1 MFENIFQIIDT
12 YHEIK
17 SFLNFKVKENKFI
30 YNIGFVVFEEEFNLF
45 KQSISSLLSDDIK
58 VSCNCY
64 KIDEFDDPKHEN
76 DIIITIEQNLV
87 PNKHNKIFL
96 YSEGDFIEFE
106 KEFLRKIA
114 IKELKNRHNKI
125 EIDIFKGDFRIIS
138 PIFSQK
144 NEKLLI
150 PKILLSKSE
159 FNHVRICAL
168 PNVITTINYEDCKK
182 LSLINLLDLLS
193 ERMIS
198 DNGDSTEF
206 VISFEK
212 NAILK
217 LDDVSVTE
225 EFFKNFE
232 DIFDFIFRDE
242 KTYYEKLIIFRGLF
256 SDLVNNE
263 LKIDDKDI
271 GITYKKLEI
280 NYNLFIKDKL
290 KEYVDDKKKITE
302 DFTNLQIKTSDSI
315 KTVSNTLLQQLL
327 ILIVTVLTTFILKN
341 FSSRLAMLL
350 TLIIGLFYLIFVI
363 GINRLKGW
371 CFESKSIE
379 LQYQK
384 IDNMYSIFYNI
395 EEDYFNEL
403 KQDYDKTMKD
413 LKMIEKWNHKIV
425 NLITVLVA
433 LSILFVYLHP
443 CLYTHC
449 EFYKNIVD
457 FFTQRF

>member
-17 SFLNFKVKENKFI
+17 SWSNFKVKENKFI
-30 YNIGFVVFEEEFNLF
+30 YNIGFVVFEKEFNLF

-64 KIDEFDDPKHEN
+64 KIDEFNNPKHEN

-87 PNKHNKIFL
+87 PEKNKKIFF
-96 YSEGDFIEFE
+96 YSEKDFIEFE

-125 EIDIFKGDFRIIS
+125 AIDIFKGDFRIIS
-138 PIFSQK
+138 PIFSLVTEELK
-144 NEKLLI
+144 I
-150 PKILLSKSE
+150 PKIVLTKSE
-159 FNHVRICAL
+159 FNHVKICAL
-168 PNVITTINYEDCKK
+168 PNVITNINYEDCKK
-182 LSLINLLDLLS
+182 ISLINLLDLLS

-198 DNGDSTEF
+198 DNGENTEF

-225 EFFKNFE
+225 KFFNNFE
-232 DIFDFIFRDE
+232 NIFDFIFSDD
-242 KTYYEKLIIFRGLF
+242 KTYYEKLIIFRELF
-256 SDLVNNE
+256 SDLVNNK

-271 GITYKKLEI
+271 DITWKKLKI

-290 KEYVDDKKKITE
+290 KKYIDDKKKITE
-302 DFTNLQIKTSDSI
+302 DFTNLQRKTSDSI
-315 KTVSNTLLQQLL
+315 KTITNSLLQQ
-327 ILIVTVLTTFILKN
+327 ILVLVVTVLTTFILKN
-341 FSSRLAMLL
+341 FSTRSAMLL
-350 TLIIGLFYLIFVI
+350 TLIVGLFYLILVI

-371 CFESKSIE
+371 NCESKSIE
-379 LQYQK
+379 LEYKK
-384 IDNMYSIFYNI
+384 IDNMYSIFYNV
-395 EEDYFNEL
+395 EEEYFNKL
-403 KQDYDKTMKD
+403 KQDYEERMED
-413 LKMIEKWNHKIV
+413 LIVIEKWNQRIV
-425 NLITVLVA
+425 NLITILVVF
-433 LSILFVYLHP
+433 SIVFVYLHP

-457 FFTQRF
+457 FFT

>member
-17 SFLNFKVKENKFI
+17 SWSNFKVKENKFI
-30 YNIGFVVFEEEFNLF
+30 YNIGFVVFEKEFNLF

-64 KIDEFDDPKHEN
+64 KIDEFNNPKHEN

-87 PNKHNKIFL
+87 PENNKKIFF
-96 YSEGDFIEFE
+96 YSEKDFIEFE

-125 EIDIFKGDFRIIS
+125 AIDIFKGDFRIIS
-138 PIFSQK
+138 PIFSLVTEELK
-144 NEKLLI
+144 I
-150 PKILLSKSE
+150 PKIVLTKSE
-159 FNHVRICAL
+159 FNHVKICAL
-168 PNVITTINYEDCKK
+168 PNVITNINYDDCKK
-182 LSLINLLDLLS
+182 ISLINLLDLLS

-198 DNGDSTEF
+198 DNGENTEF

-225 EFFKNFE
+225 KFFNNFE
-232 DIFDFIFRDE
+232 NIFDFIFSDD
-242 KTYYEKLIIFRGLF
+242 KTYYEKLIIFRELF
-256 SDLVNNE
+256 SDLVNNK

-271 GITYKKLEI
+271 DITWKKLKI

-290 KEYVDDKKKITE
+290 KKYIDDKKKITE
-302 DFTNLQIKTSDSI
+302 DFTNLQRKTSDSI
-315 KTVSNTLLQQLL
+315 KTITNSLLQQ
-327 ILIVTVLTTFILKN
+327 ILVLVVTVLTTFILKN
-341 FSSRLAMLL
+341 FSTRSAMLL
-350 TLIIGLFYLIFVI
+350 TLIVGLFYLILVI

-371 CFESKSIE
+371 NCESKSIE
-379 LQYQK
+379 LEYKK
-384 IDNMYSIFYNI
+384 IDNMYSIFYNV
-395 EEDYFNEL
+395 EEEYFNKL
-403 KQDYDKTMKD
+403 KQDYEERMDD
-413 LKMIEKWNHKIV
+413 LIVIEKWNQRIV
-425 NLITVLVA
+425 NLITILVVF
-433 LSILFVYLHP
+433 SIVFVYLHP

-457 FFTQRF
+457 FFT

>member
-17 SFLNFKVKENKFI
+17 SWSNFKVKENKFI
-30 YNIGFVVFEEEFNLF
+30 YNIGFVVFEKEFNLF

-64 KIDEFDDPKHEN
+64 NIDEFNNPKHEN

-87 PNKHNKIFL
+87 PEKNKKIFF
-96 YSEGDFIEFE
+96 YSEKDFIEFE

-125 EIDIFKGDFRIIS
+125 AIDIFKGDFRIIS
-138 PIFSQK
+138 PIFSLVTEELK
-144 NEKLLI
+144 I
-150 PKILLSKSE
+150 PKIVLTKSE
-159 FNHVRICAL
+159 FNHVKICAL
-168 PNVITTINYEDCKK
+168 PNVITNINYEDCKK
-182 LSLINLLDLLS
+182 ISLINLLDLLS

-198 DNGDSTEF
+198 DNGENTEF

-225 EFFKNFE
+225 KFFNNFE
-232 DIFDFIFRDE
+232 NIFDFIFSDD
-242 KTYYEKLIIFRGLF
+242 KTYYEKLIIFRELF
-256 SDLVNNE
+256 SDLVNNK

-271 GITYKKLEI
+271 DITWKKLKI

-290 KEYVDDKKKITE
+290 KKYIDDKKKITE
-302 DFTNLQIKTSDSI
+302 DFTNLQRKTSDSI
-315 KTVSNTLLQQLL
+315 KTITNSLLQQ
-327 ILIVTVLTTFILKN
+327 ILVLVVTVLTTFILKN
-341 FSSRLAMLL
+341 FSTRSAMLL
-350 TLIIGLFYLIFVI
+350 TLIVGLFYLILVI

-371 CFESKSIE
+371 NCESKSIE
-379 LQYQK
+379 LEYKK
-384 IDNMYSIFYNI
+384 IDNMYSIFYNV
-395 EEDYFNEL
+395 EEEYFNKL
-403 KQDYDKTMKD
+403 KQDYEERMDD
-413 LKMIEKWNHKIV
+413 LIVIEKWNQRIV
-425 NLITVLVA
+425 NLITILVVF
-433 LSILFVYLHP
+433 SIVFVYLHP

-457 FFTQRF
+457 FFT

>member
-1 MFENIFQIIDT
+1 MYSQIFSWINN
-12 YHEIK
+12 YHEQESWLHIFEK
-17 SFLNFKVKENKFI
+17 TNTFKYNIKFI
-30 YNIGFVVFEEEFNLF
+30 VYQEEVEKFKHDFSLSLPQNISVRCNSYTLEQFQNPESKNSVVL
-45 KQSISSLLSDDIK
+45 
-58 VSCNCY
+58 
-64 KIDEFDDPKHEN
+64 
-76 DIIITIEQNLV
+76 TIEQNLV
-87 PNKHNKIFL
+87 PEKHKKLFF
-96 YSEGDFIEFE
+96 YSEKDFLEFE
-106 KEFLRKIA
+106 KEFLKKIA
-114 IKELKNRHNKI
+114 IKAFKNREKKI
-125 EIDIFKGDFRIIS
+125 EVDIFEKGIEIIS

-144 NEKLLI
+144 NEELLI

-159 FNHVRICAL
+159 FNHVKICAL
-168 PNVITTINYEDCKK
+168 PNVITTINYETCKK
-182 LSLINLLDLLS
+182 VSLINLLDLLS

-198 DNGDSTEF
+198 ENGENTEF

-225 EFFKNFE
+225 KFFKNFE
-232 DIFDFIFRDE
+232 NIFDFIFRDE

-271 GITYKKLEI
+271 RITCKKLEI

-350 TLIIGLFYLIFVI
+350 TLIVGLFYLIFVI

-384 IDNMYSIFYNI
+384 IDKMYSIFYNI

>member
-17 SFLNFKVKENKFI
+17 SWSNFKVKENKFI
-30 YNIGFVVFEEEFNLF
+30 YNIGFVVFEKEFNLF

-64 KIDEFDDPKHEN
+64 KIDEFNNPKHEN

-87 PNKHNKIFL
+87 PENNKKIFF
-96 YSEGDFIEFE
+96 YSEKDFIEFE

-125 EIDIFKGDFRIIS
+125 AIDIFKGDFRIIS
-138 PIFSQK
+138 PIFSLVTEELK
-144 NEKLLI
+144 I
-150 PKILLSKSE
+150 PKIVLTKSE
-159 FNHVRICAL
+159 FNHVKICAL
-168 PNVITTINYEDCKK
+168 PNVITNINYDDCKK
-182 LSLINLLDLLS
+182 ISLINLLDLLS

-198 DNGDSTEF
+198 DNGENTEF

-225 EFFKNFE
+225 KFFNNFE
-232 DIFDFIFRDE
+232 NIFDFIFSDD
-242 KTYYEKLIIFRGLF
+242 KTYYEKLIIFRELF
-256 SDLVNNE
+256 SDLVNNK

-271 GITYKKLEI
+271 DITWKKLKI

-290 KEYVDDKKKITE
+290 KKYIDDKKKITE
-302 DFTNLQIKTSDSI
+302 DFTNLQRKTSDSI
-315 KTVSNTLLQQLL
+315 KTITNSLLQQ
-327 ILIVTVLTTFILKN
+327 ILVLVVTVLTTFILKN
-341 FSSRLAMLL
+341 FSTRSAMLL
-350 TLIIGLFYLIFVI
+350 TLIVGLFYLILVI

-371 CFESKSIE
+371 NCESKSIE
-379 LQYQK
+379 LEYKK
-384 IDNMYSIFYNI
+384 IDNMYSIFYNV
-395 EEDYFNEL
+395 EEEYFNKL
-403 KQDYDKTMKD
+403 KQDYEERMDD
-413 LKMIEKWNHKIV
+413 LIMIEKWNQRIV
-425 NLITVLVA
+425 NLITILVVF
-433 LSILFVYLHP
+433 SIVFVYLHP

-457 FFTQRF
+457 FFT

>member
-17 SFLNFKVKENKFI
+17 SWLNFKVKENKFI
-30 YNIGFVVFEEEFNLF
+30 YNIGFVVFEEEFNQF
-45 KQSISSLLSDDIK
+45 RYNISALLSSDIK
-58 VSCNCY
+58 VSCNDFTL
-64 KIDEFDDPKHEN
+64 DEFDNPKN
-76 DIIITIEQNLV
+76 RNNIIITIKQNLI
-87 PNKHNKIFL
+87 PEKNKKIFF
-96 YSEGDFIEFE
+96 YSEKDFLEFE
-106 KEFLRKIA
+106 KEFLKKIA
-114 IKELKNRHNKI
+114 IKDFKNRESKI
-125 EIDIFKGDFRIIS
+125 EVDISEKGIEIIS

-144 NEKLLI
+144 NEKLII
-150 PKILLSKSE
+150 PKILFSKSE
-159 FNHVRICAL
+159 FNHVKICAL
-168 PNVITTINYEDCKK
+168 PNVITNINYEDCKK

-198 DNGDSTEF
+198 DNGDNTEF

-225 EFFKNFE
+225 KFFKNFE
-232 DIFDFIFRDE
+232 NIFDFIFRDE

-271 GITYKKLEI
+271 EITCKKLKI

-350 TLIIGLFYLIFVI
+350 TLIIGLFYLIFII

-384 IDNMYSIFYNI
+384 MDKMYSIFYNI

>member
-17 SFLNFKVKENKFI
+17 SWSNFKVKENKFI
-30 YNIGFVVFEEEFNLF
+30 YNIGFVVFEKEFNLF

-64 KIDEFDDPKHEN
+64 KIDEFNNPKHEN

-87 PNKHNKIFL
+87 PEKNKKIFF
-96 YSEGDFIEFE
+96 YSEKDFIEFE

-125 EIDIFKGDFRIIS
+125 AIDIFKGDFRIIS
-138 PIFSQK
+138 PIFSLITEELK
-144 NEKLLI
+144 I
-150 PKILLSKSE
+150 PKIVLTKSE
-159 FNHVRICAL
+159 FNHVKICAL
-168 PNVITTINYEDCKK
+168 PNVITNINYEDCKK
-182 LSLINLLDLLS
+182 ISLINLLDLLS

-198 DNGDSTEF
+198 DNGENTEF

-225 EFFKNFE
+225 KFFNNFE
-232 DIFDFIFRDE
+232 NIFDFIFSDD
-242 KTYYEKLIIFRGLF
+242 KTYYEKLIIFRELF
-256 SDLVNNE
+256 SDLVNNK

-271 GITYKKLEI
+271 DITWKKLKI

-290 KEYVDDKKKITE
+290 KKYIDDKKKITE
-302 DFTNLQIKTSDSI
+302 DFTNLQRKTSDSI
-315 KTVSNTLLQQLL
+315 KTITNSLLQQ
-327 ILIVTVLTTFILKN
+327 ILVLVVTVLTTFILKN
-341 FSSRLAMLL
+341 FSTRSAMLL
-350 TLIIGLFYLIFVI
+350 TLIVGLFYLILVI

-371 CFESKSIE
+371 NCESKSIE
-379 LQYQK
+379 LEYKK
-384 IDNMYSIFYNI
+384 IDNMYSIFYNV
-395 EEDYFNEL
+395 EEEYFNKL
-403 KQDYDKTMKD
+403 KQDYEERMED
-413 LKMIEKWNHKIV
+413 LIVIEKWNQRIV
-425 NLITVLVA
+425 NLITILVIF
-433 LSILFVYLHP
+433 SIVFVYLHP

-457 FFTQRF
+457 FFT